1 MPAIPNILLVE
12 DDVELSQLV
21 TRRLTESGY
30 DVRTA
35 ATGTGA
41 LAEVALNPPD
51 LVLLDI
57 MLPELDGLEVCRRI
71 RASHPLMYIIMLTAR
86 SEEMDRVV
94 GLEVGADDYITKPFG
109 LSELVARVRS
119 ALRRLRLTEENSEK
133 KADIDTIIDVGS
145 LHIDVNKR
153 IVLVGTD
160 SIVLTVLE
168 FDLLV
173 FLARQVDQ
181 PFSRLQLLDK
191 VWDKLKRTLGI
202 QISSK
207 QFGELGTSFNLQ
219 IQIKFDANFWTE
231 ATIRFR
237 FLESGCGFNHC
248 TIGHWNSSCWVHGM
262 VCTRPATITRKRRLD
277 GPFGCRFR
285 RNRAAICIQ

>member
-1 MPAIPNILLVE
+1 MVTAPNILLVE

-21 TRRLTESGY
+21 SRRLVESGY
-30 DVRTA
+30 EVRIAQTGTA
-35 ATGTGA
+35 A
-41 LAEVALNPPD
+41 LSEVALKAPD

-133 KADIDTIIDVGS
+133 RPDGRKIIDVGN
-145 LHIDVNKR
+145 LHIDVGKR
-153 IVLVGTD
+153 VVLVD
-160 SIVLTVLE
+160 SNAVVLTVLE

-173 FLARQVDQ
+173 FLAGHVDQ

-191 VWDKLKRTLGI
+191 VWDIQYEGYDRTVDSHIQRLRSKIERDPGNPDFIKTVWGI
-202 QISSK
+202 
-207 QFGELGTSFNLQ
+207 GY
-219 IQIKFDANFWTE
+219 KFQSPE
-231 ATIRFR
+231 
-237 FLESGCGFNHC
+237 
-248 TIGHWNSSCWVHGM
+248 IG
-262 VCTRPATITRKRRLD
+262 
-277 GPFGCRFR
+277 
-285 RNRAAICIQ
+285 